1 MLLVWDPILPFIH
14 IRPHRN
20 YMIIITLTLVYYLM
34 LSCRY
39 SACSSSGNTNCN
51 SSGNYGINCQDP
63 NPHNI
68 TGGLVGGP
76 EQNEAYT
83 DAQSDYQHNEVALD
97 YNAGFQTAVAGL
109 LHLAKSCWALHST
122 DTLTLINTLII
133 RINSQI
139 LKILFHVKYM

>member
-1 MLLVWDPILPFIH
+1 VVMLLVWDPILPFIH

-20 YMIIITLTLVYYLM
+20 YMIITLTFVYYLI

-51 SSGNYGINCQDP
+51 SSGNYGINCSDP

-68 TGGLVGGP
+68 TGALVGGP

-83 DAQSDYQHNEVALD
+83 DTQSDYQHNEVALD
-97 YNAGFQTAVAGL
+97 YNAGFQTTVAGL
-109 LHLAKSCWALHST
+109 LHLAKSC
-122 DTLTLINTLII
+122 
-133 RINSQI
+133 
-139 LKILFHVKYM
+139 